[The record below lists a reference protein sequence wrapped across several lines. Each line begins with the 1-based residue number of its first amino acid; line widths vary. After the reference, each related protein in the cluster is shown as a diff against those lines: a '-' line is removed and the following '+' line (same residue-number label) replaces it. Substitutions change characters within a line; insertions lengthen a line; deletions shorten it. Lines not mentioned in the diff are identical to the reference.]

1 MGSSSD
7 GVSAPEGVVSALE
20 KVSSELPRRWHEEE
34 LGQSAYHR
42 RAREMLE
49 LPKSKVTVVN
59 LNLTEAIAAGLGV
72 LPNVQMHRERLSK
85 SVLDCRFDWVD
96 GLEDYTLALN
106 YARAEYLTVTRPRR
120 CAPEVWLEAR
130 QVRRVLMQDWRALAT
145 RGLLSESPLGGLRRG
160 KGYLELGTDLTVL
173 SHVHRTY
180 AASAGVA
187 LPGEAERA
195 SQLARLILAAGGRPD
210 PKSEAVIKARDM
222 QNRAF
227 TVFVRA
233 YNETRSSIAYMR
245 RDEGDVDRI
254 IPSLYAARRAR
265 VSREQRAQSAQGG
278 PSRGSEPV
286 TLGVATSGGVP
297 SLNAGASPASNDAM
311 RLGADTEQ
319 GPSSVQP
326 FEDEPRAS
334 ARPAH
339 RKGFVN

>member
-1 MGSSSD
+1 
-7 GVSAPEGVVSALE
+7 
-20 KVSSELPRRWHEEE
+20 
-34 LGQSAYHR
+34 
-42 RAREMLE
+42 MLA

-72 LPNVQMHRERLSK
+72 LPNVQLHREGLSK
-85 SVLDCRFDWVD
+85 SVLDCRFDWLD

-130 QVRRVLMQDWRALAT
+130 QVRRVLMQDWRALAA
-145 RGLLSESPLGGLRRG
+145 RGLSSESLLRGVQRG

-173 SHVHRTY
+173 SHVHRAY
-180 AASAGVA
+180 AAAAGVPPPA
-187 LPGEAERA
+187 EVERA
-195 SQLARLILAAGGRPD
+195 SQLARVILAAGGRPD
-210 PKSEAVIKARDM
+210 PKSEAVIGGRDM

-233 YNETRSSIAYMR
+233 YNEARFSIAYMR

-265 VSREQRAQSAQGG
+265 VSRAQRAKSSKDLTA
-278 PSRGSEPV
+278 GSDPPV
-286 TLGVATSGGVP
+286 APGAALSGDALPVKSGAALASSGAAVASSGAAVASSGAALASSGAALASGGAERSV
-297 SLNAGASPASNDAM
+297 
-311 RLGADTEQ
+311 
-319 GPSSVQP
+319 SSVQP
-326 FEDEPRAS
+326 FEDEARLS
-334 ARPAH
+334 ARQAE